1 MRQADNNEKLVKA
14 GFQIVRSDD
23 NPSPRIKLWKKDS
36 SWVTISKY
44 TTKAARDR
52 DLEKMLEDDHVI
64 TG

>member
-14 GFQIVRSDD
+14 GFQIVRPDD
-23 NPSPRIKLWKKDS
+23 NPSPRIKLWKKDF

>member
-14 GFQIVRSDD
+14 GFQIVRADD
-23 NPSPRIKLWKKDS
+23 QPCPRIKLWKKDS
-36 SWVTISKY
+36 SWVTLAKY

-52 DLEKMLEDDHVI
+52 DLTKMLEGDHVI